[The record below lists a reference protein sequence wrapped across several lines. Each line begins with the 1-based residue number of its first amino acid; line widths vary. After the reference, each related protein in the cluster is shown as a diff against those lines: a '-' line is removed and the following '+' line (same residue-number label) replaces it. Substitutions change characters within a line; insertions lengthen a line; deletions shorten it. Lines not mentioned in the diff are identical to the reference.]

1 MKKLLTIML
10 CLILTMSASTMF
22 GCQKSIFDG
31 NYTETSK
38 TEVATLASNIA
49 DADGGEEMDY
59 AKGAKLYLGAEIAN
73 GEESLSLKIDIK
85 TIAKDNDLKM
95 EGSVDFSN
103 PSQTVAGKL
112 YYSEGFLYLN
122 SDTEKSK
129 QQIDINSFFDQ
140 YFSSIFEIPFA
151 INDFLE
157 DLSLNPNVK
166 CFVDDKT
173 DVKKIKIEFES
184 STEGTGKAVF
194 VYNAQY
200 KLIALSY
207 DISLEMNLGDTNTKI
222 SADFTF
228 EPWSGSI
235 STPTDLD
242 TYDSDIDT

>member
-10 CLILTMSASTMF
+10 CLILTISASTMF

-59 AKGAKLYLGAEIAN
+59 AQGTKLSLNASIVN
-73 GEESLSLKIDIK
+73 GEESLSLKMDIK
-85 TIAKDNDLKM
+85 TIAKDNDFKM
-95 EGSVDFSN
+95 EGSIDFSY
-103 PSQTVAGKL
+103 PSQTVAGEL
-112 YYSEGFLYLN
+112 FYAEGCLYLN
-122 SDTEKSK
+122 SNSGKIK
-129 QQIDINSFFDQ
+129 QQIDYNAFFDE
-140 YFSSIFEIPFA
+140 YLNSTFAIPFA
-151 INDFLE
+151 ISDLLGQ
-157 DLSLNPNVK
+157 LSLNPNVK

-207 DISLEMNLGDTNTKI
+207 DISLEINTGDTSTKI
-222 SADFTF
+222 SAGFSI

-242 TYDSDIDT
+242 TYVFVE